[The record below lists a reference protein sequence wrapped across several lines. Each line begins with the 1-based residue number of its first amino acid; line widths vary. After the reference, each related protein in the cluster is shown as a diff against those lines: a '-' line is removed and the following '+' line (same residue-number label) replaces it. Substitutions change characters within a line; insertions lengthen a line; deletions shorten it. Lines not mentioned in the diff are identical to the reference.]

1 MKRRLLLLALAW
13 GYGMAQAANV
23 HIVDGSTCA
32 KTVHIFEAGQRI
44 EIPSV
49 EMQAEIAAPGG
60 GSAKAD
66 ILLIYEPKSGL
77 ALWRYQAS
85 DPENPGGITE
95 RFEQDSVVVAQNER
109 LMEFQLIG
117 SSLWLRESKEKFSTM
132 GDAQR
137 AMLTRIE
144 RFGTTAAALMLQSFH
159 EVNLSD
165 ALDVDFLHERDNP
178 HPARRARI
186 REASRSGSDWRVVL
200 DGPNGDAVEVT
211 LDETL
216 TVKAVAPVVR

>member
-1 MKRRLLLLALAW
+1 MRRRLFLALAW
-13 GYGMAQAANV
+13 SYGMAQAANV
-23 HIVDGSTCA
+23 HIVDGSTRT
-32 KTVHIFEAGQRI
+32 KTVHAFEAGQRI

-49 EMQAEIAAPGG
+49 EMQAEIAAHGG

-66 ILLIYEPKSGL
+66 ILLIYEPKSGF
-77 ALWRYQAS
+77 ALWRYQES

-95 RFEQDSVVVAQNER
+95 RFEQDSVVVAQDER

-144 RFGTTAAALMLQSFH
+144 RFGTSAAALMLQSFH
-159 EVNLSD
+159 EVNLSE
-165 ALDVDFLHERDNP
+165 ALDVDFLYERDNP
-178 HPARRARI
+178 HPARSARI
-186 REASRSGSDWRVVL
+186 REVSPAGSQWRVVL

-211 LDETL
+211 LGENL
-216 TVKAVAPVVR
+216 TVKAVDPAVR